1 MVTVYSFVVDG
12 AVDNIFVLV
21 DTSVIGT
28 LEVTMVTSEVGSKLV
43 VGKAVVD
50 AVYSFVVDDAVQ
62 EKPSPVNPGLQEHK

>member
-50 AVYSFVVDDAVQ
+50 AVYSFVVDDADETSVTVVTS
-62 EKPSPVNPGLQEHK
+62 EVDTR